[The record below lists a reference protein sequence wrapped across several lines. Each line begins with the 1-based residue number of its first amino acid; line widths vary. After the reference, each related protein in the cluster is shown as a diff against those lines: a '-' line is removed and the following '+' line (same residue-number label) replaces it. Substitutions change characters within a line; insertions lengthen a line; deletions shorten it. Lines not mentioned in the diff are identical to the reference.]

1 MFIKKSKLK
10 KIISKI
16 LNEESSKEN
25 KSIDNLK
32 LEKKKDANEKKYKD
46 ILKLENPNDSLVQFA
61 AFLQSNTKDED
72 LKNIP
77 YMLPT
82 AIKSLNIEEKE
93 YTYSEFERFGS
104 KVKIA
109 LNNIKSNQNKV

>member
-46 ILKLENPNDSLVQFA
+46 ILKLEHH
-61 AFLQSNTKDED
+61 
-72 LKNIP
+72 
-77 YMLPT
+77 
-82 AIKSLNIEEKE
+82 
-93 YTYSEFERFGS
+93 
-104 KVKIA
+104 
-109 LNNIKSNQNKV
+109 